1 MPSVS
6 AWSDGMH
13 SERFEKNDN
22 SATGNTG
29 VLYRRVFLHKKRNMA
44 ISIIKEGDE
53 SENM

>member
-1 MPSVS
+1 MLSAS
-6 AWSDGMH
+6 AWNDGMH
-13 SERFEKNDN
+13 SERFENDN
-22 SATGNTG
+22 SAMENTG